1 MDGKM
6 KQPRRISF
14 VVGVEHNGLVE
25 PNVLVWDGFL
35 FLVNVT
41 FQLQFFFFFKVS
53 HTKHPNCSSYSIHYS
68 QFLQYLLSPPDPLFF
83 PFPTE

>member
-41 FQLQFFFFFKVS
+41 FQLQFFFF
-53 HTKHPNCSSYSIHYS
+53 
-68 QFLQYLLSPPDPLFF
+68 
-83 PFPTE
+83 